1 MPTDADGSKLE
12 PSRPFRDRPLGRIV
26 ILLVVLA
33 VAFFALQTCASRDSD
48 ISQEEAIEIARQEV
62 DFEPERT
69 MVRFLPR
76 GADSRP
82 FWAVSFSLL
91 DAAGNPERIT
101 VVVVDSTTGEIEEIR
116 RQDR

>member
-1 MPTDADGSKLE
+1 MPTDAGSE
-12 PSRPFRDRPLGRIV
+12 PAPSRPFRDRPLGRIV

-33 VAFFALQTCASRDSD
+33 VALVAARTCASRDSD
-48 ISQEEAIEIARQEV
+48 ISQEEAIEIAEQEIDYV
-62 DFEPERT
+62 PERT

-76 GADSRP
+76 GVDSHP
-82 FWAVSFSLL
+82 FWAVSLSLL

-101 VVVVDSTTGEIEEIR
+101 VVVVDGATGEVEEIR

>member
-1 MPTDADGSKLE
+1 MSSTDAGSE
-12 PSRPFRDRPLGRIV
+12 PAPNRPFRDRPLGRIV

-33 VAFFALQTCASRDSD
+33 VALLALKTCASRDTD
-48 ISQEEAIEIARQEV
+48 VSQDEAIEIAREEI
-62 DFEPERT
+62 DFEPDRT

-76 GADSRP
+76 GVDSRP

-101 VVVVDSTTGEIEEIR
+101 VVLVDGTTGEVEEIR